1 MNEALVKTKVKKI
14 LFQFFKKKKT
24 FYSMDTVI
32 TWDSLN
38 HLKLMVLLQKEF
50 TIELNS
56 NEISNSTDEKKII
69 KTIIRKFKK
78 R

>member
-38 HLKLMVLLQKEF
+38 HILLIVKCEEVLNIKFNAEDLSDLINFGEF
-50 TIELNS
+50 LDLI
-56 NEISNSTDEKKII
+56 KKS
-69 KTIIRKFKK
+69 R
-78 R
+78 

>member
-1 MNEALVKTKVKKI
+1 
-14 LFQFFKKKKT
+14 
-24 FYSMDTVI
+24 MDTVI

-56 NEISNSTDEKKII
+56 NEISISTDEKKII